1 MREEVYLLMK
11 AITRDIYIA
20 DEIRYKIEIGE
31 FKPHDKL
38 PSERQFCEIFD
49 CQRATVRLA
58 LESLLDEG
66 WIYCIERSGY
76 FVSEPRIM
84 ETLNVV
90 SSMSGR
96 IETLGRKMHR
106 KVIFLRVKD
115 SNKKLI
121 KKMGVSLGT
130 KLIEFE
136 RVRYLDEEAISL
148 ETAYFEVEQFLGL
161 LDKDLENHSLFSVLE
176 KDYNVKFTHGEQE
189 ILVVNANPTES
200 KYLGVEENS
209 PLVLRRGLL
218 YTDDNQYKSYHE
230 SVMRMN
236 RFVYADEES

>member
-1 MREEVYLLMK
+1 MK

-38 PSERQFCEIFD
+38 PSERQFCEIFN

-66 WIYCIERSGY
+66 WIYCVERSGY
-76 FVSEPRIM
+76 YVSQPRIL

-90 SSMSGR
+90 SSMSGH
-96 IETLGRKMHR
+96 IESMGKEMHR
-106 KVIFLRVKD
+106 KVIFLRILE

-121 KKMGVSLGT
+121 KKMGVALGT

-148 ETAYFEVEQFLGL
+148 
-161 LDKDLENHSLFSVLE
+161 DSILE
-176 KDYNVKFTHGEQE
+176 KYYDVKFTHGEQE

-209 PLVLRRGLL
+209 PLVLRRGVL

-236 RFVYADEES
+236 RFIYADEEC

>member
-1 MREEVYLLMK
+1 MK

-31 FKPHDKL
+31 YKPHDKL

-76 FVSEPRIM
+76 YVAEPRIM

-96 IETLGRKMHR
+96 IETLGKPMHR
-106 KVIFLRVKD
+106 KVLFLRVID

-136 RVRYLDEEAISL
+136 RVRYLEDEAISL
-148 ETAYFEVEQFLGL
+148 ETAYLEAEYFHGL
-161 LDKDLENHSLFSVLE
+161 LDKDLVNNSLFSILE
-176 KDYNVKFTHGEQE
+176 NDYGVRFTNGRQE
-189 ILVVNANPTES
+189 ILVVNANPVES
-200 KYLGVEENS
+200 KYLQVEENS

-218 YTDDNQYKSYHE
+218 YTEDNKYKSYHE

-236 RFVYADEES
+236 RYVYADEENE